1 MEEKIRDGI
10 AQALLEK
17 FGEGYHIYSES
28 MEQGSEK
35 PCFFILHKSTKIEYR
50 PMKRCIAEYEF
61 EVRMII
67 GNSLN
72 SGIYSYAEDIFEAL
86 KCIRCGED
94 RINAVRNEFKIE
106 KGIGKVTADY
116 LISGRIV
123 EEECQLM
130 EKLDI
135 KEGE

>member
-1 MEEKIRDGI
+1 
-10 AQALLEK
+10 
-17 FGEGYHIYSES
+17 
-28 MEQGSEK
+28 
-35 PCFFILHKSTKIEYR
+35 
-50 PMKRCIAEYEF
+50 
-61 EVRMII
+61 MII
-67 GNSLN
+67 
-72 SGIYSYAEDIFEAL
+72 YVVEDDTD
-86 KCIRCGED
+86 IRELED

-106 KGIGKVTADY
+106 KGIGKATADY